1 MSTKT
6 GPADNAL
13 NVSRNMEKMF
23 LPRPEGSRGG
33 MWGEACIN
41 THSSLSFYLSSL
53 LTHFFLLLPTHRH
66 TNTHSRLLCTRM
78 LVQIQRRVRM
88 NEIYT
93 FTFTLDW
100 TRLQISTL
108 ANRWVWRFYVEPGSQ
123 AGMRVL
129 CFHWKR
135 EWAAFQSV
143 CSKWNIKC
151 DLWMCCKSAHT
162 QHFLLVSCATLGMH
176 MLQTLYA
183 LLR

>member
-1 MSTKT
+1 MK
-6 GPADNAL
+6 G
-13 NVSRNMEKMF
+13 V
-23 LPRPEGSRGG
+23 EGGCEVRH
-33 MWGEACIN
+33 A
-41 THSSLSFYLSSL
+41 
-53 LTHFFLLLPTHRH
+53 LTHIHLSPFISPLCSLTSFSYSPHTDTQTHTHR
-66 TNTHSRLLCTRM
+66 RLLCTRM
-78 LVQIQRRVRM
+78 LVQIQRQRPVRM

-108 ANRWVWRFYVEPGSQ
+108 ANRWVWHFYVEPGSQ
-123 AGMRVL
+123 TGKRVL

-162 QHFLLVSCATLGMH
+162 QHFLLISCATLGMH
-176 MLQTLYA
+176 ILQTLYA
-183 LLR
+183 LLK